1 MIRCLAG
8 WVTIWCYPFQ
18 MQGCLTFFLS
28 GYSDSLKL
36 KGCVPL
42 SQFLDDFV
50 VGIDVS
56 SEFSVVAMLAP
67 TGELIRKPFRIDHNP
82 TGFNKLLDILKKE
95 EERLKRKPIYFVEST
110 GIFHLPLF
118 FFLRSNNLKG
128 FVLNPLCV
136 HSTKN
141 FDLRKVKNDNKDA
154 EAIAGLAKYQDVKFS
169 LVPEPQII
177 ALRMMTREYYALSDM
192 LTEMKNR
199 LCTDLYLLFPG
210 FLDIFSNA
218 FGKTALAVLRA
229 YPSPKSIRNA
239 DVQVLTD
246 LISKHSRKST
256 EWASKKVSALL
267 EITKLASSMPG
278 EFSLINSKIKIHLD
292 GIDSFQKSLKD
303 IEAQLHAMI
312 QLADFPAASRQHIDL
327 LDAMPGIG
335 FITAVTLVAEIG
347 DFKLFKSPKALTAFF
362 GIDPSVNQ
370 SGKFTGDKN
379 KISKRGTRFGRRVL
393 FTVAM
398 ASIRTTRKGQAI
410 NPILREFY
418 LNKCVSKKKKVA
430 IVAVMHKL
438 LNYIFAVLRD
448 GKPFEFRKPE
458 DHQSWRKANNQL
470 VAA

>member
-1 MIRCLAG
+1 
-8 WVTIWCYPFQ
+8 V
-18 MQGCLTFFLS
+18 
-28 GYSDSLKL
+28 
-36 KGCVPL
+36 KGCVTV

-82 TGFNKLLDILKKE
+82 TGFHKLLDILKKE

-118 FFLRSNNLKG
+118 FFLRSNDLKG

-154 EAIAGLAKYQDVKFS
+154 EAIARLAKYQDVKFS
-169 LVPEPQII
+169 LVPEPQIL
-177 ALRMMTREYYALSDM
+177 ALRMMTREYYALSDT

-210 FLDIFSNA
+210 FLDIFSNP

-229 YPSPKSIRNA
+229 YPSPKSIRDA
-239 DVQVLTD
+239 DVNVLID
-246 LISKHSRKST
+246 LISKNSRKSP
-256 EWASKKVSALL
+256 EWASKKVTALL
-267 EITKLASSMPG
+267 DIAQLASSMPS
-278 EFSLINSKIKIHLD
+278 EFSLIDSKIKIHLD
-292 GIDSFQKSLKD
+292 GIESFQKSLQD
-303 IEAQLHAMI
+303 IEEQLQTMI
-312 QLADFPAASRQHIDL
+312 ESADFPVASRQHIEL
-327 LDAMPGIG
+327 LDDMPGIG
-335 FITAVTLVAEIG
+335 FITAVTLIAEIG
-347 DFKLFKSPKALTAFF
+347 DFSMFKSPKALTAFF

-370 SGKFTGDKN
+370 SGKFTGDRN

-393 FTVAM
+393 FTAAM
-398 ASIRTTRKGQAI
+398 ASIRTTRKGEAI

-418 LNKCVSKKKKVA
+418 TNKCVNKKKKVA
-430 IVAVMHKL
+430 LVAVMHKL
-438 LNYIFAVLRD
+438 LHYIFAVLRD
-448 GKPFEFRKPE
+448 GKPFEIRRPE
-458 DHQSWRKANNQL
+458 AHQSWRKAKVQP

>member
-1 MIRCLAG
+1 M
-8 WVTIWCYPFQ
+8 
-18 MQGCLTFFLS
+18 
-28 GYSDSLKL
+28 

-42 SQFLDDFV
+42 SQFISDFV

-82 TGFNKLLDILKKE
+82 TGFHKLLDILKKE

-118 FFLRSNNLKG
+118 FFLRSNDLKG

-154 EAIAGLAKYQDVKFS
+154 VAIARLAKYQDVKFS
-169 LVPEPQII
+169 LVPEPQIL
-177 ALRMMTREYYALSDM
+177 ALRMMTREYYSLSDT

-210 FLDIFSNA
+210 FLGIFSNP

-229 YPSPKSIRNA
+229 YPSPKAIRNA

-246 LISKHSRKST
+246 LISKSSRKSH
-256 EWASKKVSALL
+256 EWASKKVTALL
-267 EITKLASSMPG
+267 EIAQLASSMPS
-278 EFSLINSKIKIHLD
+278 EFALIDSKIKIHLD
-292 GIDSFQKSLKD
+292 GIESFQKSLQD
-303 IEAQLHAMI
+303 IEKQLQTMI
-312 QLADFPAASRQHIDL
+312 ESADFPVASRQHIEL
-327 LDAMPGIG
+327 LDDMPGIG
-335 FITAVTLVAEIG
+335 FITAVTLIAEIG
-347 DFKLFKSPKALTAFF
+347 DFNMFKSPKALTAFF

-370 SGKFTGDKN
+370 SGKFSGDRN

-393 FTVAM
+393 YTVAM
-398 ASIRTTRKGQAI
+398 ASIRTTRKGEAI
-410 NPILREFY
+410 NPVLREFY
-418 LNKCVSKKKKVA
+418 TNKCVSKKKKVA
-430 IVAVMHKL
+430 LVAVMHKL
-438 LNYIFAVLRD
+438 LHYIFAVLRD
-448 GKPFEFRKPE
+448 GKPFEIRKPE
-458 DHQSWRKANNQL
+458 DHQSWRKAKIQP